1 MTKNIAFILYLSE
14 KAQYNYN
21 YCIIAPVRYQSNNH
35 PDRG

>member
-21 YCIIAPVRYQSNNH
+21 YRIICSLY
-35 PDRG
+35 DWF

>member
-21 YCIIAPVRYQSNNH
+21 YRIIAPVRFHH